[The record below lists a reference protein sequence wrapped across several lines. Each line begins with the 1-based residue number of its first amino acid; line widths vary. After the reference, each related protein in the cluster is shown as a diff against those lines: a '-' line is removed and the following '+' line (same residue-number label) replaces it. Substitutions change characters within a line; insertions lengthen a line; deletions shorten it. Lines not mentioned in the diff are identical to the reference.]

1 MWYVPSLIPFV
12 SHTRYAAPLLMQ
24 WQIHEGEPPT
34 KEELAEAN
42 KARRHE
48 RNTTRKPGERLE
60 KGDPGF
66 EHSVGGGGEYT
77 LVDVSKG
84 DVLIEDAK
92 QLNAATLAVCKAA
105 FTISETPLVTK
116 AAKRKKVGK
125 KNKKKKGAVADS
137 NTPRGQRSSSS
148 SSVGSLDPLA
158 RPEEEGEE
166 KEEQRGNQHNFYATY
181 EDEAAAQRKAEAAA
195 VATEEEERAKIA
207 KRMNEAIL
215 ASARQAPST
224 WQCVKAYVWT
234 SLGGALFYGYVDTTF
249 RTYDPAEIL
258 LLRKDFARCVRKLC
272 VVEREREMETVVL

>member
-66 EHSVGGGGEYT
+66 ENAVGGGGEYT

-84 DVLIEDAK
+84 DVLIEDSK

-105 FTISETPLVTK
+105 FTISETPLVAK

-125 KNKKKKGAVADS
+125 KKKSAAADS

-158 RPEEEGEE
+158 RPEEEGVE

-181 EDEAAAQRKAEAAA
+181 EDEAAARKAEAAA

-258 LLRKDFARCVRKLC
+258 LLRKDFARCVKKKFC
-272 VVEREREMETVVL
+272 VVQRERD